1 MKIQPMFSAL
11 AFSAACLAQASAAS
25 YVYDFNAQLGNNA
38 NNSAITTANWSGN
51 GSWQTRAYD
60 GYAFATLTH
69 NSETAGTPDVRTR
82 STDFSSVLS
91 ATDTA
96 LTLDLK
102 VRIAGQSTYAV
113 ASGTSMAAPYV
124 AGIAALTASA
134 DKTLQ
139 GEALRQQLL
148 ANALPIDAPHDRVG
162 AGLARFVA

>member
-1 MKIQPMFSAL
+1 
-11 AFSAACLAQASAAS
+11 
-25 YVYDFNAQLGNNA
+25 
-38 NNSAITTANWSGN
+38 T
-51 GSWQTRAYD
+51 
-60 GYAFATLTH
+60 
-69 NSETAGTPDVRTR
+69 
-82 STDFSSVLS
+82 
-91 ATDTA
+91 
-96 LTLDLK
+96 
-102 VRIAGQSTYAV
+102 IAGQSTYAV